1 VSEPEKSTGRPEAGR
16 WLSLSRRMRRATDY
30 MVNDFGGGPRPWT
43 FATVINLQK
52 GGTFIFLG
60 FLMWWYGNT
69 SMAAWVYLAM
79 HGSYGLAWL
88 VKDYAF
94 PDPAWQRSV
103 TIGGGINAYVGV
115 LGWYWVFGWLLI
127 SGTSNPDYPLPDGAW
142 FALCVSLCMLGTVI
156 MIAADAQKYFTLRL
170 QRGLITDGMHRY
182 IRHPNYL
189 GEMMVYGS
197 LAMMVWHWLP
207 WLVLAWVWIG
217 LFAVNMTL
225 KEDSM
230 SRYDEWQDYRDKS
243 WWVFPGIL

>member
-1 VSEPEKSTGRPEAGR
+1 MSEQNSSVERAGKGKWVSLA
-16 WLSLSRRMRRATDY
+16 RRIRKATDY

-52 GGTFIFLG
+52 GGTFLFLG
-60 FLMWWYGNT
+60 ILMWWYGNT

-94 PDPAWQRSV
+94 PDPAWQRRI

-115 LGWYWVFGWLLI
+115 LGWYWLFGWLLI
-127 SGTSNPDYPLPDGAW
+127 SGTSSPDYPLPEGAW
-142 FALCVSLCMLGTVI
+142 FALCVSLCMTGTVI
-156 MIAADAQKYFTLRL
+156 MIAADAQKYFTLRVR
-170 QRGLITDGMHRY
+170 RGLITDGMHRF

-197 LAMMVWHWLP
+197 LALMVWHWLP
-207 WLVLAWVWIG
+207 WLVLAWVWVG

-225 KEDSM
+225 KEVSM
-230 SRYDEWQDYRDKS
+230 SRYDEWQEYRDRS
-243 WWVFPGIL
+243 WWVVPGVL